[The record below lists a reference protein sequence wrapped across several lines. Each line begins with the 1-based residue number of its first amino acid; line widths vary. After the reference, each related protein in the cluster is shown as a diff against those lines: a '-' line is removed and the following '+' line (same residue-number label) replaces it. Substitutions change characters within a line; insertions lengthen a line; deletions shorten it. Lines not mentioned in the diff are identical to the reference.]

1 MFGLSRLEIEGAA
14 LLVLLASF
22 LIWLGL
28 HDAAIKREAV
38 EPVLAQV
45 QAAADA
51 ASAAANI
58 KAAQVIA
65 GQAGNL
71 SDAKSTIAAQ
81 AVDLQAARSAVA
93 VAYRLRDDAL
103 RRAAAAS
110 NPGSSPGSQAGGDA
124 GADLVS
130 WGLYASALG
139 ARAEAE
145 SDAADL
151 AAYSSGLRVSGG
163 LCVADYAAL
172 RGPVKP

>member
-1 MFGLSRLEIEGAA
+1 MLGLSRLEIEGAG

-22 LIWLGL
+22 LIWLGF
-28 HDAAIKREAV
+28 HDAAVKREAV
-38 EPVLAQV
+38 APILANV
-45 QAAADA
+45 QAVADA
-51 ASAAANI
+51 ASAAATI

-81 AVDLQAARSAVA
+81 AADLASARSAVA

-110 NPGSSPGSQAGGDA
+110 HPGSAPGGQTGGDT
-124 GADLVS
+124 GTDLVS

-151 AAYSSGLRVSGG
+151 AGYSSGLRVSGG
-163 LCVADYAAL
+163 LCVRDYRSL
-172 RGPVKP
+172 K